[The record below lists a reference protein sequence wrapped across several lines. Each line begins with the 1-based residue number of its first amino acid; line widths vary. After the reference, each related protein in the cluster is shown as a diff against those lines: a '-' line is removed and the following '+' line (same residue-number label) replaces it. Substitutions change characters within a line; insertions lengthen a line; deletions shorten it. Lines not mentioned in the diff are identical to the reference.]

1 MRTFTEQEAKELLC
15 PMKLS
20 NQQIDINHRLF
31 NAPDSVQIIKCVGVR
46 CVAFTESSERYDVQS
61 GRDVLDFY
69 CAAMPG
75 NRE

>member
-15 PMKLS
+15 PMC
-20 NQQIDINHRLF
+20 F
-31 NAPDSVQIIKCVGVR
+31 NNSSESPSLMCAGKR

-75 NRE
+75 NRK